1 MTDLLVQYEA
11 DKGSLRRFYFIDYSP
26 ERTERLKV
34 FSKDYQQQLS
44 AVNFESLSA
53 GSRVDYILLRRDLQE
68 ELRKLDEESTQYK
81 QLTNW
86 FPLADK
92 IYQAEKERR

>member
-1 MTDLLVQYEA
+1 MKRRFLQLLCMLIMGQVTAQQKGNEMTDLLVQYEA

-44 AVNFESLSA
+44 AINF
-53 GSRVDYILLRRDLQE
+53 
-68 ELRKLDEESTQYK
+68 
-81 QLTNW
+81 
-86 FPLADK
+86 
-92 IYQAEKERR
+92 